1 MCAGCRDPLPVT
13 GTRYMLTIR
22 TATGGDEVAF
32 CTAACRLRWTASSTR
47 VTPRQKAA

>member
-1 MCAGCRDPLPVT
+1 MCAGCRNPLPVT

-32 CTAACRLRWTASSTR
+32 CTAACRLRWAASSPR
-47 VTPRQKAA
+47 TPRQRAA